1 VNVFHC
7 CVNAQQ
13 WSQIKLSSHVWSG
26 IWNFEQK
33 NICRRQ
39 ISLEV
44 SSEDTTPLW
53 PLLVYGAIVIGLVI
67 AMLGLSYVLG
77 QRHKEHATNEPYE
90 GGILSTG
97 SARLRFSSQFYLI
110 AMLFVIFDVETI
122 FIFSWAIAFKEL
134 GWFGYVGVSVFVI
147 LLFVV
152 LIYEWRNGALD
163 FGPDGKKILKAY
175 RKRIA
180 KNKSHEVVVK

>member
-1 VNVFHC
+1 
-7 CVNAQQ
+7 
-13 WSQIKLSSHVWSG
+13 
-26 IWNFEQK
+26 
-33 NICRRQ
+33 
-39 ISLEV
+39 LEV
-44 SSEDTTPLW
+44 SGDNTIPLW
-53 PLLVYGAIVIGLVI
+53 PLLLYGAIVLGLVCI
-67 AMLGLSYVLG
+67 MLGLSFVLG
-77 QRHKEHATNEPYE
+77 QRHNERATNEPYE

-134 GWFGYVGVSVFVI
+134 GWFGYFGVGVFVI

-175 RKRIA
+175 KKLPRKGNSNEMVA
-180 KNKSHEVVVK
+180 K